1 LLNRNGSQKGNDQ
14 DMITVSSD
22 TIVKMW
28 LSASA
33 QIKANHEYL
42 SKLDSVLGDGDH
54 GISILRVMQVM
65 EQTLADQAAASL
77 QAKFAE
83 VSTAVMMADAGSTSP
98 LLGSFFEGFS
108 EAATKESYTIAEL
121 AGLFEAG
128 LKSLQALGKAQP
140 GDKTSIDAWVPA
152 VAAMRANADADL
164 KTAMQAAAKAAKA
177 GAVSTKEMVAKFGR
191 ARNYGE
197 KSRGSEDA
205 GANSVAF
212 FFIGF
217 AEGL

>member
-1 LLNRNGSQKGNDQ
+1 MN
-14 DMITVSSD
+14 TVSSD

-28 LSASA
+28 LGASS
-33 QIKANHEYL
+33 QIKANHQEL
-42 SKLDSVLGDGDH
+42 SKLDAVLGDGDH
-54 GISILRVMQVM
+54 GTSILRVMQVM
-65 EQTLADQAAASL
+65 EKALEEQANASL

-108 EAATKESYTIAEL
+108 EAATKDCYTVAEL

-128 LKSLQALGKAQP
+128 LKQLQAIGKAKP

-152 VAAMRANADADL
+152 VAAMKENAGQDL
-164 KTAMQAAAKAAKA
+164 KTALAAAAAAAKA
-177 GAVSTKEMVAKFGR
+177 GAEATKEMVAKFGR

-197 KSRGSEDA
+197 KSRGVEDA
-205 GANSVAF
+205 GANSVAYF
-212 FFIGF
+212 FKGF
-217 AEGL
+217 VASV

>member
-1 LLNRNGSQKGNDQ
+1 
-14 DMITVSSD
+14 MTTVLSD

-28 LSASA
+28 LGASA
-33 QIKANHEYL
+33 EIKANHQEL
-42 SKLDSVLGDGDH
+42 SKLDAVLGDGDH
-54 GISILRVMQVM
+54 GTSILRVMQVM
-65 EQTLADQAAASL
+65 EKALEEQAGASL

-108 EAATKESYTIAEL
+108 EAATKESYSVAEV

-128 LKSLQALGKAQP
+128 LKQLQAVGRAKP

-152 VAAMRANADADL
+152 VEAMKASSGQGLKAAL
-164 KTAMQAAAKAAKA
+164 EAAAKAAKT
-177 GAVSTKEMVAKFGR
+177 GAEATKDMVAKFGR

-197 KSRGSEDA
+197 KSRGVEDA
-205 GANSVAF
+205 GANSVACF
-212 FFIGF
+212 FKGF
-217 AEGL
+217 AAAV

>member
-1 LLNRNGSQKGNDQ
+1 MIRN
-14 DMITVSSD
+14 MTTVTSD

-28 LSASA
+28 LCAAA

-65 EQTLADQAAASL
+65 EQALAEQATANL
-77 QAKFAE
+77 QTKFAE

-108 EAATKESYTIAEL
+108 EAATKETYTVAEI
-121 AGLFEAG
+121 AGLFESG
-128 LKSLQALGKAQP
+128 VKCLQALGKAQP

-152 VAAMRANADADL
+152 VAAMRANANADL
-164 KTAMQAAAKAAKA
+164 KTALQAAAKAAKA
-177 GAVSTKEMVAKFGR
+177 GAESTKEMVAKFGR

-197 KSRGSEDA
+197 KSRGCEDA

-217 AEGL
+217 AEAL